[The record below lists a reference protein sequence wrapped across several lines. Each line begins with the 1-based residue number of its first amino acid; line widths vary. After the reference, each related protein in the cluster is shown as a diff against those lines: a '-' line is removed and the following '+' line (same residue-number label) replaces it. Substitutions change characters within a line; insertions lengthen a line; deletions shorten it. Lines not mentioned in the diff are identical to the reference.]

1 MSEHIFGL
9 HKGHLRSK
17 ADEIAKR
24 HGAWH
29 INFTEPR
36 GEKRGWFACP
46 NRGTAFDQAT
56 ANDVLAAIDAAGGLN
71 AMRRADRAAV
81 SLGRRGGKAGTGA
94 SQRRSP
100 EQYAAIQAKALAAR
114 RHAKD
119 YVAERPGGWGVLR
132 WDEGRQI
139 HVEGPV
145 YPTKRQALEIL
156 RGE

>member
-94 SQRRSP
+94 SQRRTP
-100 EQYAAIQAKALAAR
+100 EQYAATQAKARHSRRVKAAR
-114 RHAKD
+114 KMLNEAPIEGLT
-119 YVAERPGGWGVLR
+119 AEQMATLNAWGQDVVRDAL
-132 WDEGRQI
+132 
-139 HVEGPV
+139 
-145 YPTKRQALEIL
+145 ALE
-156 RGE
+156 G